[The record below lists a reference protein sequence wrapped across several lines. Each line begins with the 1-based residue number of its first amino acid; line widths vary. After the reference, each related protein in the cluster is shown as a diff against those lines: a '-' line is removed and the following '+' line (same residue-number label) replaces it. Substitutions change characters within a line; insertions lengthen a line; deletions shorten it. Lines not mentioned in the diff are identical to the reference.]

1 MKAKE
6 LILSNPV
13 ILNNNTHRNLRV
25 NISRGAE
32 FGEKI
37 HIVPVIGD
45 ELSKLALDFQV
56 YIMKNQDTGNYSLNA
71 LMGLEPGENLYL
83 QGEHWAASHLPLHM
97 RRQPFLLA
105 FTNEEK
111 QTTEDNEAHIAIDMD
126 NKRVNESQGQ
136 AIFNEDGSKTPYL
149 EDTMRVLELL
159 AKGIESTEA
168 FISILVEHDLIESTQ
183 LNITFAN
190 GEKQSLQGIYALN
203 AEKLD
208 ELKGEVVAE
217 LHSRGFL
224 QACYL
229 MVASMGQVAKMI
241 KMKNA
246 TLAVT

>member
-1 MKAKE
+1 MKTKE
-6 LILSNPV
+6 LILAHPV
-13 ILNNNTHRNLRV
+13 ILSNDTHRKLRV
-25 NISRGAE
+25 ITTRSAE
-32 FGEKI
+32 YGENT
-37 HIVPVIGD
+37 HIVPVIGN
-45 ELSKLALDFQV
+45 ELSDLVLDFPV
-56 YIMKNQDTGNYSLNA
+56 CLMKNKETGKFSLNA

-149 EDTMRVLELL
+149 EDIMRVLEML

-190 GEKQSLQGIYALN
+190 GEKQSLQGIYALSTD
-203 AEKLD
+203 KLD
-208 ELKGEVVAE
+208 DLKGEVVAE